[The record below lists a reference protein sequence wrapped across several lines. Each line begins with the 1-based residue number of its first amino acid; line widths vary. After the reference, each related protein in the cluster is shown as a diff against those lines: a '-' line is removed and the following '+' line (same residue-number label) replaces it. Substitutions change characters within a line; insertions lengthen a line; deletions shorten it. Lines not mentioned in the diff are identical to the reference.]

1 MPNWKISLSWP
12 PEDLTRL
19 TDQEMMSA
27 AREYMKRMGYVNT
40 QYIVIEPGKRGA
52 QIDLLIDHKDGYINL
67 CEMKFSKKE
76 YSIDR
81 KDKEDLEN
89 KIEAFQSET
98 KTRQTVL
105 LTMVTTFGV
114 KANAYSDI
122 VQKTVV
128 LDDLF

>member
-1 MPNWKISLSWP
+1 VATREAGWQCKCKDSHYNHKSNTLGHFMSSLAKGH
-12 PEDLTRL
+12 
-19 TDQEMMSA
+19 M
-27 AREYMKRMGYVNT
+27 NT
-40 QYIVIEPGKRGA
+40 
-52 QIDLLIDHKDGYINL
+52 
-67 CEMKFSKKE
+67 KKE

-89 KIEAFQSET
+89 KIEAFQRET
-98 KTRQTVL
+98 KTRRTVL

-114 KANAYSDI
+114 KANSYSDI